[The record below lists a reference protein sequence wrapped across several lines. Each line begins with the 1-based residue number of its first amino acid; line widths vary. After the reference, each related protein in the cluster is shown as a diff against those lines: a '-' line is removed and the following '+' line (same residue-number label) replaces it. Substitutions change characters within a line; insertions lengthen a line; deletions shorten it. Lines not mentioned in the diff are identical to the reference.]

1 LERTPEK
8 MTDRMYQHGEEVE
21 WMETEIGNMKHG
33 FNDVV
38 QECQEIANMII
49 DTLIDNVQD
58 RLKATK
64 DALALV
70 T

>member
-1 LERTPEK
+1 
-8 MTDRMYQHGEEVE
+8 
-21 WMETEIGNMKHG
+21 METEIGNMKHG

-49 DTLIDNVQD
+49 DTLIDDVQD

-70 T
+70 TQKLKY